1 MYNLLYMENYLIGN
15 VLKEYRTRLK
25 ISQEDL
31 CLDLCAVSTLSRIE
45 SGEDFFKHDGKKAL
59 ENYEK
64 ALKFSIKDYELGKIP
79 NARVLTKTELLI
91 LNNISRT
98 QYFLDEKD
106 AAIDLME
113 FLK

>member
-45 SGEDFFKHDGKKAL
+45 SGTQIPGRKLIEAL
-59 ENYEK
+59 
-64 ALKFSIKDYELGKIP
+64 FSRMG
-79 NARVLTKTELLI
+79 
-91 LNNISRT
+91 ISRSVPIT
-98 QYFLDEKD
+98 KVG
-106 AAIDLME
+106 
-113 FLK
+113 KH